1 MTSCAGFN
9 ASKGGKVPHGRK
21 GLVCALLLLAATA
34 QGDVLCGTWNLKW
47 FPSGRAEHRASPRVE
62 KANIADAADVVREG
76 LRKAGLVT
84 SGKSP
89 IVGETG
95 VILFFQE
102 VRDSGACSKL
112 VTAVGATNLTLASVS
127 AFRDWDNRLLWQQCG
142 IATTLP
148 VVESSWSYWKR
159 SATKLFLPRGY
170 AYAVVDA
177 GKDGLI
183 ACFCVHLK
191 SNYGA
196 TKPET
201 RAQNAQKREIV
212 AKQMVDLTKKIK
224 TADGRVVGRII
235 IAGDFNTDPTASRFE
250 QEQTFPVLEQAGFV
264 NCFAGLPL
272 EKRGTHPGGK
282 TYPDI
287 TFDYV
292 LHRGFAQADEPVLSP
307 EVPLSDHR
315 MVWLRLR

>member
-1 MTSCAGFN
+1 MR
-9 ASKGGKVPHGRK
+9 PI
-21 GLVCALLLLAATA
+21 ATYLFVLFVQVA
-34 QGDVLCGTWNLKW
+34 FGDVLCGTWNLKW
-47 FPSGRAEHRASPRVE
+47 FPSGRAEHRASERVE
-62 KANIADAADVVREG
+62 NANIADAADVVREG
-76 LRKAGLVT
+76 LQKAGIV
-84 SGKSP
+84 SP
-89 IVGETG
+89 DKTAVVGTTG

-102 VRDSGACSKL
+102 VRDESACSKL
-112 VTAVGATNLTLASVS
+112 VDAIGMTNLVLASIS
-127 AFRDWDNRLLWQQCG
+127 SYRDWDRRLMWQQCG
-142 IATTLP
+142 LATTLP

-196 TKPET
+196 TKPEI

-212 AKQMVDLTKKIK
+212 AQQLTELVKKIK
-224 TADGRVVGRII
+224 TADGRVVKRIV
-235 IAGDFNTDPTASRFE
+235 IAGDFNTDPTASHFA
-250 QEQTFPVLEQAGFV
+250 QEQTFPILTKVGLV
-264 NCFAGLPL
+264 NCFEGLPL
-272 EKRGTHPGGK
+272 GKRGTHPGN
-282 TYPDI
+282 TRYPDI

>member
-1 MTSCAGFN
+1 MKTIATCLF
-9 ASKGGKVPHGRK
+9 
-21 GLVCALLLLAATA
+21 ALFVQIAF
-34 QGDVLCGTWNLKW
+34 GDVLCGTWNLKW
-47 FPSGRAEHRASPRVE
+47 FPSGRAEHRAAPPVE
-62 KANIADAADVVREG
+62 ATNIVDAADVVREG
-76 LRKAGLVT
+76 LQKAGLVS
-84 SGKSP
+84 SGESA

-102 VRDSGACSKL
+102 VRDSAACSKL
-112 VTAVGATNLTLASVS
+112 VDAVGATNLTVASVS
-127 AFRDWDNRLLWQQCG
+127 AYRDWDNRLLWQQCG

-196 TKPET
+196 TKQEI
-201 RAQNAQKREIV
+201 REQNIQKREIV
-212 AKQMVDLTKKIK
+212 AKQIVDLTNKKIK

-235 IAGDFNTDPTASRFE
+235 IAGDFNTDPTASSFE
-250 QEQTFPVLEQAGFV
+250 QEQTFPVLAQAGFV

-292 LHRGFAQADEPVLSP
+292 LHRGFAQANEPVLSP
-307 EVPLSDHR
+307 AVPLSDHR

>member
-1 MTSCAGFN
+1 MINPG
-9 ASKGGKVPHGRK
+9 HK
-21 GLVCALLLLAATA
+21 GLIGLKGVMFFGLTVATA
-34 QGDVLCGTWNLKW
+34 AFGDVLCGTWNLKW

-62 KANIADAADVVREG
+62 KANIDDAADVVREG
-76 LRKAGLVT
+76 LRKAGLVS
-84 SGKSP
+84 SGLSP

-102 VRDSGACSKL
+102 VRDSAACSKL
-112 VTAVGATNLTLASVS
+112 VAAVGATNLTVASVS
-127 AFRDWDNRLLWQQCG
+127 TYRDWDNRLLWQQCG

-201 RAQNAQKREIV
+201 RAQNAQKREII

-224 TADGRVVGRII
+224 TADGRVIGRII
-235 IAGDFNTDPTASRFE
+235 IAGDFNTDPTAARFK

-315 MVWLRLR
+315 MVWLRLRGRH

>member
-1 MTSCAGFN
+1 MKPIATCLFVLLVQI
-9 ASKGGKVPHGRK
+9 AS
-21 GLVCALLLLAATA
+21 
-34 QGDVLCGTWNLKW
+34 GDVLCGTWNLKW
-47 FPSGRAEHRASPRVE
+47 FPSGRAEHRAAPPVE
-62 KANIADAADVVREG
+62 ATNIVAAADVVREG
-76 LRKAGLVT
+76 LQKAGLVS
-84 SGKSP
+84 SGESA

-102 VRDSGACSKL
+102 VRDSAACSKL
-112 VTAVGATNLTLASVS
+112 VDAVGATNLTVASVS
-127 AFRDWDNRLLWQQCG
+127 AYRDWDNRLLWQQCG

-196 TKPET
+196 TKQEI
-201 RAQNAQKREIV
+201 REQNIQKREIV
-212 AKQMVDLTKKIK
+212 AKQMVDLTNKKIK

-235 IAGDFNTDPTASRFE
+235 IAGDFNTDPTASSFE
-250 QEQTFPVLEQAGFV
+250 QEQTFPVLAQAGFV
-264 NCFAGLPL
+264 NCFAGQPL

-307 EVPLSDHR
+307 AVPLSDHR

>member
-1 MTSCAGFN
+1 MKTIATCLF
-9 ASKGGKVPHGRK
+9 
-21 GLVCALLLLAATA
+21 ALFVQIAF
-34 QGDVLCGTWNLKW
+34 GDVLCGTWNLKW

-62 KANIADAADVVREG
+62 AANIADAADVVREG
-76 LRKAGLVT
+76 LQKAGLV
-84 SGKSP
+84 SSDKSLL
-89 IVGETG
+89 VGETG

-112 VTAVGATNLTLASVS
+112 VDAVGATNLTVASVS
-127 AFRDWDNRLLWQQCG
+127 AYRDWDNRLLWQQCG

-196 TKPET
+196 TKQEI
-201 RAQNAQKREIV
+201 REQNIQKREIV
-212 AKQMVDLTKKIK
+212 AKQMVDLTNKKIK

-235 IAGDFNTDPTASRFE
+235 IAGDFNTDPTASSFE
-250 QEQTFPVLEQAGFV
+250 QEQTFPVLAQAGFV

-292 LHRGFAQADEPVLSP
+292 LHRGFAQANEPVLSSA
-307 EVPLSDHR
+307 VPLSDHR

>member
-1 MTSCAGFN
+1 MMFSCFRNGFKGRN
-9 ASKGGKVPHGRK
+9 ALR
-21 GLVCALLLLAATA
+21 GLMVAWLAVATTA
-34 QGDVLCGTWNLKW
+34 SSDVLCGTWNLKW

-62 KANIADAADVVREG
+62 KANVADAADVVRDG
-76 LRKAGLVT
+76 LRKAGLVS

-102 VRDSGACSKL
+102 VRDLAACSKL
-112 VTAVGATNLTLASVS
+112 VAAVGATNLTMASVS

-142 IATTLP
+142 IATSLP

-170 AYAVVDA
+170 AYALVDA

-196 TKPET
+196 TKQET
-201 RAQNAQKREIV
+201 REQNAQKREIV
-212 AKQMVDLTKKIK
+212 ARQVVDLTKRIK
-224 TADGRVVGRII
+224 TADGRVVGRVI
-235 IAGDFNTDPTASRFE
+235 IAGDFNTDPTASRFK
-250 QEQTFPVLEQAGFV
+250 QEQTLPVLEQAGFV

-307 EVPLSDHR
+307 TVPLSDHR
-315 MVWLRLR
+315 MVWLRLRGQH

>member
-1 MTSCAGFN
+1 MKTIATCLF
-9 ASKGGKVPHGRK
+9 
-21 GLVCALLLLAATA
+21 ALFVQIAF
-34 QGDVLCGTWNLKW
+34 GDVLCGTWNLKW
-47 FPSGRAEHRASPRVE
+47 FPSGRAEHRAAPPVE
-62 KANIADAADVVREG
+62 ATNIVAAADVVREG
-76 LRKAGLVT
+76 LQKAGLVS
-84 SGKSP
+84 SGESA

-102 VRDSGACSKL
+102 VRDSAACSKL
-112 VTAVGATNLTLASVS
+112 VDAVGATNLTVASVS
-127 AFRDWDNRLLWQQCG
+127 AYRDWDNRLLWQQCG

-196 TKPET
+196 TKQEI
-201 RAQNAQKREIV
+201 REQNIQKREIV
-212 AKQMVDLTKKIK
+212 AKQMVDLTNKKIK

-235 IAGDFNTDPTASRFE
+235 IAGDFNTDPTASSFE
-250 QEQTFPVLEQAGFV
+250 QEQTFPVLAQAGFV

-307 EVPLSDHR
+307 AVPLSDHR
-315 MVWLRLR
+315 MVWLRLRGRH

>member
-1 MTSCAGFN
+1 MKPIATCLF
-9 ASKGGKVPHGRK
+9 VL
-21 GLVCALLLLAATA
+21 LVQIAF
-34 QGDVLCGTWNLKW
+34 GDVLCGTWNLKW

-62 KANIADAADVVREG
+62 AANIADAADVVREG
-76 LRKAGLVT
+76 LQKAGLAS
-84 SGKSP
+84 SGKSLL
-89 IVGETG
+89 VGETG

-102 VRDSGACSKL
+102 VRDSAACSKL
-112 VTAVGATNLTLASVS
+112 VDAVGATNLTVASVS
-127 AFRDWDNRLLWQQCG
+127 AYRDWDNRLLWQQCG

-196 TKPET
+196 TKQEI
-201 RAQNAQKREIV
+201 REQNIQKREIV
-212 AKQMVDLTKKIK
+212 AKQIVDLTNKKIK

-235 IAGDFNTDPTASRFE
+235 IAGDFNTDPTASSFE
-250 QEQTFPVLEQAGFV
+250 QEQTFPVLAQAGFV

-307 EVPLSDHR
+307 AVPLSDHR